1 MFVQRNQD
9 GVIVAIS
16 RIEQPDCTE
25 KLDENSSELTDF
37 LAAADSSS
45 DRLKQSDADLI
56 RVIEDLIDLLTEKG
70 VFQYTELPPKV
81 QEKLNTR
88 RKLRQA
94 ANDLDLLEEDS
105 GNLPWP

>member
-16 RIEQPDCTE
+16 RIEQPGYTE
-25 KLDENSSELTDF
+25 KLDENSSELADF
-37 LAAADSSS
+37 LAAANSSS

-70 VFQYTELPPKV
+70 VFQYTELPTKV

-94 ANDLDLLEEDS
+94 ANDLDLLEEDTD
-105 GNLPWP
+105 NLPWP

>member
-1 MFVQRNQD
+1 MFIQRNQD
-9 GVIVAIS
+9 NVIVAIS
-16 RIEQPDCTE
+16 RIEQPGYTE
-25 KLDENSSELTDF
+25 ELADNNPELTDF
-37 LAAADSSS
+37 LSVADNSSN
-45 DRLKQSDADLI
+45 RLKQSDADLI

-70 VFQYTELPPKV
+70 VFQYTELPTKV